1 MASPAPP
8 VAQQTQS
15 KPSSSASN
23 ASPTYIQYDTSK
35 EEQYLP
41 AIRQLISKDLS
52 EPYSIYVYRY
62 FLYQWGDL
70 CYMVTVFF
78 FIPCIPLNP
87 PPNPSNR
94 PSIPHP
100 QEKNKFSTIADP
112 PQSLIFQPHQAL
124 APTTP
129 PSLIGVIT
137 CKLEP
142 HRSGTYRGY
151 IAMLATQEEYR
162 GRGIA
167 TQLVRLAID
176 AMTTRNADEI
186 VLETEVS
193 NTASLK
199 LYERLGFI
207 RSKRLHRYYLN
218 GNAAFRLILY
228 LKEGTALKRP
238 DMFGGGDGHEA
249 GEMHQHD
256 ARRADEAEMYS

>member
-1 MASPAPP
+1 MFTGTSYTNGVIYATWYIPILPSPNHPSVSNPP
-8 VAQQTQS
+8 VH
-15 KPSSSASN
+15 PSQAL
-23 ASPTYIQYDTSK
+23 SPTNT
-35 EEQYLP
+35 
-41 AIRQLISKDLS
+41 
-52 EPYSIYVYRY
+52 
-62 FLYQWGDL
+62 
-70 CYMVTVFF
+70 
-78 FIPCIPLNP
+78 
-87 PPNPSNR
+87 
-94 PSIPHP
+94 
-100 QEKNKFSTIADP
+100 
-112 PQSLIFQPHQAL
+112 
-124 APTTP
+124 
-129 PSLIGVIT
+129 LIGVIT

-176 AMTTRNADEI
+176 AMTARDADEI

-238 DMFGGGDGHEA
+238 EHGMHGEGAGGM
-249 GEMHQHD
+249 EM
-256 ARRADEAEMYS
+256 RRDEAELYS